1 LYLESLNISRDDGLR
16 LDINDVLSTKRSI
29 LNWCAKRL
37 FNVTLLFMIW
47 L

>member
-16 LDINDVLSTKRSI
+16 LDINDVLSTNRSI
-29 LNWCAKRL
+29 LKWCAKRL